1 MVSINIGASTALLSK
16 KQSSTYYNTPAGVF
30 CTRLVS
36 APAIYAELN
45 TEVIF
50 ARLLASAPP
59 ICELGEALIRTATDG
74 GGVNQ
79 KRVFFAHALYLL
91 PLFMPS

>member
-59 ICELGEALIRTATDG
+59 ICELGEAPYQNRHG
-74 GGVNQ
+74 GRWIIPITNYPLQITNYFKGVI
-79 KRVFFAHALYLL
+79 L
-91 PLFMPS
+91 

>member
-1 MVSINIGASTALLSK
+1 MVGLNIGASTALLSK

-74 GGVNQ
+74 GGS
-79 KRVFFAHALYLL
+79 
-91 PLFMPS
+91 M

>member
-1 MVSINIGASTALLSK
+1 MVGLNIGASTALLSK

-50 ARLLASAPP
+50 IGSWHLLRLFTSW
-59 ICELGEALIRTATDG
+59 EKHLIRTAMEG
-74 GGVNQ
+74 GG
-79 KRVFFAHALYLL
+79 
-91 PLFMPS
+91 